1 MTEPPTGGVATATSE
16 SGSDQVPLKDDPT
29 EEQKVIIDQ
38 PADARVLVTAGPG
51 TGKTHVLVHRI
62 ARLIQ
67 AHDLAPGS
75 ELLLLTFSRAAVGE
89 LKRRVR
95 AAGGDVAFVRA
106 VTFDSFATR
115 LLHEH
120 APGGPWASLGYD
132 GRIEQATLLLGT
144 NSEARRAVTAYRH
157 VLVDEL
163 QDVVGVRDPFLREI
177 LGAASGGWTLLGD
190 PAQGVYNFQLNDPE
204 ARRRGSAA
212 FYEWVESEFAGT
224 VHSHTL
230 SKNFRVVDGRA
241 ESALWAGD
249 LLNGRKPDYHAIREQ
264 LRTTFFRLRG
274 GPPVR
279 RLDTLPGTT
288 AVLCPTNGQVLLVSR
303 QLWEAGVSHR
313 VQRSATDRVLPP
325 WVAAALNAIEYGTIG
340 RSAFEDIVGPALSQ
354 DADAPAVDDAWRLLK
369 RMSPGVNRPLDI
381 ARILNQLRDAYAPD
395 ELTHTQQSALS
406 VSTIHRAKGLEYDRV
421 LIIDPEL
428 SRVST
433 TEGDEAAEEA
443 RLAYVAMTRPRRDL
457 LRWPDPPDM
466 KGMHADKRL
475 EGRWARRRPYGSRL
489 LEALEIRPGDSNAED
504 PAGWRSDEGAS
515 ALQTY
520 LRESV
525 CAGDAVTFHLQAS
538 DGDYPHY
545 EVRHGEYPIAETSEQ
560 FGRLLGRAIRGR
572 PRGGWPTALS
582 DVRVEGIETVIGT
595 AAASERAGLG
605 GPGVWLRARLFGR
618 GELQYG

>member
-1 MTEPPTGGVATATSE
+1 MTERLTGGAATATSQDRIDRALP
-16 SGSDQVPLKDDPT
+16 GDDLT
-29 EEQKVIIDQ
+29 EEQRAITNQ

-51 TGKTHVLVHRI
+51 TGKTHVLVRRI

-75 ELLLLTFSRAAVGE
+75 ELLLLTFSRAVVGE

-120 APGGPWASLGYD
+120 APGGSWASLGYD
-132 GRIEQATLLLGT
+132 GRIEQAALLLGT
-144 NSEARRAVTAYRH
+144 NSEARRAVAAYRH

-163 QDVVGVRDPFLREI
+163 QDVVSVRDPFLREI
-177 LGAASGGWTLLGD
+177 LSAASGGWTLLGD
-190 PAQGVYNFQLNDPE
+190 PAQGIYNFQLDDQE
-204 ARRRGSAA
+204 ARRQGSAA
-212 FYEWVESEFAGT
+212 FYEWVEAEFAGT
-224 VHSHTL
+224 VHRHAL
-230 SKNFRVVDGRA
+230 SKNFRVADGRA
-241 ESALWAGD
+241 EPALWAGD
-249 LLNGRKPDYHAIREQ
+249 RLNGPDPDYHAIREE

-279 RLDTLPGTT
+279 KLDALPGTT
-288 AVLCPTNGQVLLVSR
+288 AVLCSTNGQVLLVSR
-303 QLWEAGVSHR
+303 QLWETGVSHG

-340 RSAFEDIVGPALSQ
+340 RSAFEDVVGPALSQ
-354 DADAPAVDDAWRLLK
+354 DEDAPTVDDAWRLLK

-381 ARILNQLRDAYAPD
+381 ARILNQLRDAYVPD

-421 LIIDPEL
+421 LIIDPER
-428 SRVST
+428 SRVSA
-433 TEGDEAAEEA
+433 TEEDEGAEVA

-466 KGMHADKRL
+466 KGMHADGRL
-475 EGRWARRRPYGSRL
+475 EGRWARRRPHGSRS

-504 PAGWRSDEGAS
+504 PAGWRSDEGAP

-525 CAGDAVTFHLQAS
+525 RAGDPVTFHLQAS
-538 DGDYPHY
+538 DGDHPRY
-545 EVRHGEYPIAETSEQ
+545 EIRHGEHPIAESSEQ
-560 FGRLLGRAIRGR
+560 FGRLLGRAIGHR

-582 DVRVEGIETVIGT
+582 DVRVEGIETVVGT
-595 AAASERAGLG
+595 AAASERACLG
-605 GPGVWLRARLFGR
+605 GPGVWLCARLFGL